1 MKSIRKFLLLLLLW
15 SLHFVISC
23 HATPFYFKHYQVQN
37 GLSNNT
43 ISCCVQDAQGF
54 MWFGSR
60 DGLNRFDGYSFH
72 IFRNDSDLP
81 NSIGNNMINSLVV
94 DRSGNLWVGTN
105 KGLYK
110 YNPDKEEFSLISFS
124 KDLRIGHI
132 VEGSAND
139 LWIVS
144 QGKLINYNIQ
154 LDHVKTYT
162 LPDSSSVSHICI
174 TSLGQIWV
182 SGQNGFLYELIEST
196 GTFSP
201 YDMFAFS
208 TNITSRNINTIY
220 PVDTGDKIFV
230 GTRNH
235 GVKLFDINKGEYTD
249 CFSHDINQM
258 GITVQDFLQ
267 VNEHSLWIATESGL
281 YLYDLQKADHTII
294 KRRPY
299 DPYSLTTNI
308 TYRLYKDREQG
319 MWVCTYAGGVN
330 YYSPYQPFT
339 RYYSYP
345 GDNVMQGDLV
355 HDICTDKYGNLWI
368 ATEDAGINKYEPLTG
383 KYTHFSP
390 LSDGKGISHI
400 NIHGMIADDDKLWIG
415 SISGVIDVM
424 DIPSGRMIKRYQI
437 GNFSSEPLSLSVVN
451 MKKLSSGAIL
461 VSTSIG
467 MFSYNAQNDR
477 FEFMSQYPSQR
488 IQSILEDHAGI
499 IWAGSVNHGL
509 YYYNPANGKSG
520 KLEHDMISNPSSNT
534 INDIYEDDQHNLW
547 LATLDGLMKYDRQA
561 RTIKRHTIKTGMPS
575 NVSYRILPDNNG
587 DLWISTANGLVCMD
601 IETEKITVYQQ
612 GHGLMSN
619 QFNYNSGWKDE
630 NGQLYFGMI
639 QGMISFNPESIKQP
653 ASSTKVSVT
662 GITAYGVTEHKEYI
676 HFSDIPIQLSH
687 EESTIEIKFSSMSYL
702 APDLVRY
709 AYFMEGFD
717 QKWNYP
723 SESHYA
729 YYTKLPP
736 GNYIFKVKAT
746 NISGIW
752 NEDPVSL
759 KIIILPPW
767 WLSGTAKIFYLILL
781 VIFIYLL
788 SRFLQVKNRK
798 KVTESIQRLE
808 QEKETELYQAKI
820 NFFINIAHEI
830 RTPLTLI
837 KSPLDKVMKDLTIP
851 KIAQTYLSIVN
862 KNTDRLLALVNQL
875 LDFRKTEI
883 EGYSL
888 NFMKTDIE
896 FLLMDICDRF
906 RNTAEENGLSIE
918 LQILSKQKYAY
929 ADKEACTKIISNLLT
944 NAVKHGQNHILIT
957 LSYSEE
963 EELFQIDISNDGE
976 PIPTDSREKI
986 FKPFFRGEDAQHK
999 QGTGLGLPLA
1009 KSLAEMHRGSLNL
1022 IKSADNNTTFRFSLP
1037 INQPNSIR
1045 LSTEERVMTL
1055 NDSFIEYKNDLSRP
1069 TILLIE
1075 DNIEMKNYL
1084 GSELNMHYNI
1094 VTANHGKE
1102 ALEKLEEFGIQLI
1115 VSDVMMPIMDGFT
1128 FLKIIKT
1135 NLEFSHIPVILLT
1148 AKNTIQSK
1156 LEGLELGADAYIE
1169 KPFTMDILFAHIAN
1183 LLANRENIRNSYAQS
1198 PVAHLRS
1205 MAYTKADENFLERLN
1220 DIIMENIS
1228 DITLDVDRIA
1238 DQMNLSRATLYR
1250 KINALSNLTPNELIR
1265 IARLKKAAELILQ
1278 GELKIFEISEAVGFS
1293 SQSYF
1298 SRAFTQQ
1305 LGMSPTEYGKRNKE

>member
-1 MKSIRKFLLLLLLW
+1 MRSIRKILLLLLSW
-15 SLHFVISC
+15 SLHLVISC
-23 HATPFYFKHYQVQN
+23 HASPFYFKHYQVQD

-43 ISCCVQDAQGF
+43 IRCCVQDAQGF

-60 DGLNRFDGYSFH
+60 DGLNRFDGYSFRV
-72 IFRNDSDLP
+72 FRNDSDFP
-81 NSIGNNMINSLVV
+81 SSIGNNMINSLAI
-94 DRSGNLWVGTN
+94 DRNGNLWVGTN

-110 YNPDKEEFSLISFS
+110 YNPDKEDFSLISFS
-124 KDLRIGHI
+124 KNLRIGHI
-132 VEGSAND
+132 VEGTSND

-144 QGKLINYNIQ
+144 QGKLINYNIP

-162 LPDSSSVSHICI
+162 LPDSSAISHICI

-196 GTFSP
+196 GIFSP
-201 YDMFAFS
+201 YDMFEFS

-230 GTRNH
+230 GTQTH

-267 VNEHSLWIATESGL
+267 VDEHTVWIATESGL
-281 YLYDLQKADHTII
+281 SLYDLQREAYSIV

-308 TYRLYKDREQG
+308 IHRLYKDREQG
-319 MWVCTYAGGVN
+319 IWLCTYAGGIN
-330 YYSPYQPFT
+330 YYSPYQLFT
-339 RYYSYP
+339 RYYTYL

-355 HDICTDKYGNLWI
+355 HDICTDKYGNLWV
-368 ATEDAGINKYEPLTG
+368 ATEDAGVNKYEPNTG

-415 SISGVIDVM
+415 NISGIIDVM
-424 DIPSGRMIKRYQI
+424 DIPSGRIIKRYRI
-437 GNFSSEPLSLSVVN
+437 GNLSSESFSPPVVN
-451 MKKLSSGAIL
+451 MKKLSNGTIL

-467 MFSYNAQNDR
+467 MFAYNAKNDR

-488 IQSILEDHAGI
+488 IQSIFEDHAGV
-499 IWAGSVNHGL
+499 IWAGSVNYGL
-509 YYYNPANGKSG
+509 YFYNPSSGESG
-520 KLEHDMISNPSSNT
+520 KLEHEMLSNPSSGT
-534 INDIYEDDQHNLW
+534 INDIFEDNQQNLW
-547 LATLDGLMKYDRQA
+547 LATLDGLMKYDRLTQ
-561 RTIKRHTIKTGMPS
+561 TMKRYTMKNGMPS
-575 NVSYRILPDNNG
+575 NVSYRILPDDNRN
-587 DLWISTANGLVCMD
+587 LWISTANGLVCMN
-601 IETEKITVYQQ
+601 IETENITVYQR
-612 GHGLMSN
+612 GHGLISN
-619 QFNYNSGWKDE
+619 QFNYNSGWRDE
-630 NGQLYFGMI
+630 KNQLYFGMV
-639 QGMISFNPESIKQP
+639 QGMISFNPDDIKQ
-653 ASSTKVSVT
+653 SENNTQVSVT
-662 GITAYGVTEHKEYI
+662 GITAYGVNELNEYTF
-676 HFSDIPIQLSH
+676 FSDTPIRLAHDQ
-687 EESTIEIKFSSMSYL
+687 STIEIKFSSMSYL
-702 APDLVRY
+702 APDLARY

-723 SESHYA
+723 SDSHDA

-736 GNYIFKVKAT
+736 GRYTFQVKAT

-752 NEDPVSL
+752 DEHPVSV
-759 KIIILPPW
+759 KIIVLPPW
-767 WLSGTAKIFYLILL
+767 WLSNTAKLFYLIVLAVSL
-781 VIFIYLL
+781 YLL
-788 SRFLQVKNRK
+788 YRFLQSKNRK
-798 KVTESIQRLE
+798 KITESIQKLE
-808 QEKETELYQAKI
+808 QEKETELYQSKI
-820 NFFINIAHEI
+820 NFFVNIAHEI

-837 KSPLDKVMKDLTIP
+837 KSPLDKVMRDETIP
-851 KIAQTYLSIVN
+851 KSAYTYLTTVN

-888 NFMKTDIE
+888 NFIKTDIE
-896 FLLMDICDRF
+896 LLLVDICDRF

-918 LQILSKQKYAY
+918 LRMLSNQKYAY

-944 NAVKHGQNHILIT
+944 NAVKHGQNHILIA
-957 LSYSEE
+957 LSYLEG

-976 PIPTDSREKI
+976 PIPTDSKEKI

-1009 KSLAEMHRGSLNL
+1009 RSLAEMHRGSLNL
-1022 IKSADNNTTFRFSLP
+1022 INSTDNNTTFRFSLP

-1045 LSTEERVMTL
+1045 FSTEERVMTL
-1055 NDSFIEYKNDLSRP
+1055 NDSFTGYKNDPSRP
-1069 TILLIE
+1069 TILVIE
-1075 DNIEMKNYL
+1075 DNMEMKNYI

-1115 VSDVMMPIMDGFT
+1115 VSDVMMPVMDGFT

-1135 NLEFSHIPVILLT
+1135 NLEFSHIPLILLT
-1148 AKNTIQSK
+1148 AKNTVQSK

-1169 KPFTMDILFAHIAN
+1169 KPFTMDILLAHIAN
-1183 LLANRENIRNSYAQS
+1183 LLSNRENIRNSYAQS
-1198 PVAHLRS
+1198 PVAHLKS
-1205 MAYTKADENFLERLN
+1205 MAYTKADENFLVRLN
-1220 DIIMENIS
+1220 DIITENIS

-1250 KINALSNLTPNELIR
+1250 KISALSNLTPNELIR
-1265 IARLKKAAELILQ
+1265 IARLKKAAELIQQ
-1278 GELKIFEISEAVGFS
+1278 GELKIYEISEVVGFS

-1305 LGMSPTEYGKRNKE
+1305 LGMSPSEYGKRHKE